1 MRATPIAATIS
12 GEDAAWGGVT
22 EKGFPQGCGG
32 RWETDMLYRA
42 AFEFGVT
49 RRVEWA
55 DDLAAFHGHVDRV
68 REHIEARAKTAEVRI
83 MADIGQSCLTLD
95 FLIEAP
101 HEASAQEEALEIVS
115 LAIRECGARHTGL
128 FPFGEESR
136 LRSKLN
142 AFSGLRTP
150 LWSQRRI
157 LIAEAA

>member
-1 MRATPIAATIS
+1 
-12 GEDAAWGGVT
+12 
-22 EKGFPQGCGG
+22 
-32 RWETDMLYRA
+32 MLYRA
-42 AFEFGVT
+42 AFDFGVT

-68 REHIEARAKTAEVRI
+68 REHIEARKKTSDVRI

-95 FLIEAP
+95 FLIDAGD
-101 HEASAQEEALEIVS
+101 EASAQEEAVEIVS

-128 FPFGEESR
+128 FPLGEESR
-136 LRSKLN
+136 MRSKVN

-150 LWSQRRI
+150 LWSRRRI